1 LTAESK
7 KKPPE
12 TLIQQIAM
20 KKIYYLIIVLSVTQQ
35 LLAQDKF
42 SLKQCVDIAIANN
55 PQVKQSEWQM
65 QTAQVNWQQARA
77 NLLPAIN
84 AGVGHGI
91 NQGRSID
98 PYTNSYNNQTLR
110 VANYGANGN
119 LPVFSGFNIQNTIRQ
134 NSLSYE
140 AAKMDL
146 QQNKDNTVLGVVLA
160 YLQVLNNE
168 DLLDLS
174 RKQVEVSKQQVTR
187 LEVLN
192 KEGAV
197 PPAQLYDLKGQLAD
211 NELAV
216 VTNQNAWEAAKL
228 ALCQLMNIDFK
239 RSMQLERLNAS
250 ELNLVYEATV
260 EQVYETAS
268 RQMGLVKAA
277 DLRKQSAAKAVLA
290 ARGNL
295 FPSVSL
301 VGSMNSNYSSA
312 ALQDIFID
320 KTEQPT
326 GAYVLYNGNTLPVL
340 AVSSNFKTEKI
351 NYSNQLKNN
360 IFTYVGVSVNIPI
373 LNNFQS
379 RNRIKL
385 AKISQQSAEITA
397 NNTRIQ
403 LKQDIEQAYLNMEAA
418 SSRYKVLQ
426 QQVEAFKE
434 SFRTAEVRFNEGVI
448 NSVDYVIAKNNYDR
462 SVINFTQARYEYLFR
477 TKVLDYY
484 QAKPMY

>member
-1 LTAESK
+1 
-7 KKPPE
+7 
-12 TLIQQIAM
+12 M
-20 KKIYYLIIVLSVTQQ
+20 KKICHLVLLFSIAQH
-35 LLAQDKF
+35 LMAQDKF
-42 SLKQCVDIAIANN
+42 SLKQCVDLAIANN

-98 PYTNSYNNQTLR
+98 PFTNSYVNQTLR
-110 VANYGANGN
+110 AANYGANGS

-146 QQNKDNTVLGVVLA
+146 QQNKDNIVLGVVLA

-174 RKQVEVSKQQVTR
+174 RKQVEVSKQQVVR

-211 NELAV
+211 NELALV
-216 VTNQNAWEAAKL
+216 SNQNAWEAAKL
-228 ALCQLMNIDFK
+228 ALCQLMNIDFR
-239 RSMQLERLNAS
+239 RSMQLERLNTA
-250 ELNLVYEATV
+250 ELNLAYEATV
-260 EQVYETAS
+260 EQVYETAL

-277 DLRKQSAAKAVLA
+277 DLRKQSAAKAVMA

-295 FPSVSL
+295 FPSISL
-301 VGSMNSNYSSA
+301 VGSVNSNYSSA

-320 KTEQPT
+320 RTEQPT
-326 GAYVLYNGNTLPVL
+326 GAYVLSNGNTLPVL

-360 IFTYVGVSVNIPI
+360 IFTYVGVSVNIPV
-373 LNNFQS
+373 LNSFQS

-385 AKISQQSAEITA
+385 AKITQQSTELTA

-403 LKQDIEQAYLNMEAA
+403 LRQDIERAYLNMEAA
-418 SSRYKVLQ
+418 SNRYKVLQ
-426 QQVEAFKE
+426 QQVDAFKE